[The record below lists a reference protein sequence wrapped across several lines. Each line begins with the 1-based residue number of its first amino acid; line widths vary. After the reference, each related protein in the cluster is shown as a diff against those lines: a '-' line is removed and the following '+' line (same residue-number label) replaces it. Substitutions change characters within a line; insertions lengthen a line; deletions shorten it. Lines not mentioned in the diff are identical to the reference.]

1 MIKCRPPCDGDAK
14 VSAPYKKINPDTTH
28 VMQQH
33 FLRMDIGSTE
43 RCATPS
49 TLQSHCVSLPCRISC
64 LQKAGQT
71 MKIRDLKLLPTRVGR
86 RHQLIIKI
94 ETDEGISGWGESGL
108 IGREL
113 AVMGALRHYRELIV
127 GKNPFDIGAIWQ
139 DLYRSQYFEGGRV
152 LAAAISAIDIALH
165 DIKGKALGVPVYQL
179 LGGKHREW
187 VPLFATTHAPMG
199 PKLLEDAALLIGQ
212 GWNTIR
218 TTMHSPH
225 ELNEAG
231 ENVYE
236 PWESIGPTAHW
247 LNKLRE
253 ALGSLAVIGIDYHHR
268 LSVAEAASFCQK
280 LGRETLDFL
289 EEPIR
294 DENPEAYEALR
305 RMTHV
310 PFAIGEE
317 FSSKWQFL
325 PYIERGITNYARVD
339 VCNVGG
345 LTEAMK
351 VAGWAEAHYIDLMPH
366 NPLGPICTAA
376 TAHLAAAVPNF
387 ASLEIRQSPTEQSG
401 FYDERLFPVQHERV
415 GPRLIISDR
424 PGLGV
429 EFDEHAG
436 AHEEFVPDLRLERT
450 RYMRRRDGSLTNW

>member
-253 ALGSLAVIGIDYHHR
+253 VFGSLAVIGIDYHHR

-280 LGRETLDFL
+280 LGRDTLDFL

-387 ASLEIRQSPTEQSG
+387 AFLEIRQSPTEQSG